1 MHMRYLLDTNICVY
15 IRRHRPDG
23 VRRRF
28 HRQAAGSA
36 SISVVTWGEL
46 LLGAAKSSSP
56 AVSEQNL
63 RLFAEL
69 IPVLPLSAEV
79 AECYA
84 RIRCEPERSGEP
96 IGAND
101 LWIAAHAL
109 AERLILVSN
118 NEREFKRIKGL
129 KVENWAA

>member
-1 MHMRYLLDTNICVY
+1 MRYLLDTNICVY
-15 IRRHRPDG
+15 IRRNRPDS

-28 HRQAAGSA
+28 HRQTAGSA
-36 SISVVTWGEL
+36 GISAVTWGEL
-46 LLGAAKSSSP
+46 LVGAAKSSNP

-63 RLFAEL
+63 RSFAAL
-69 IPVLPLSAEV
+69 VPVVPLSAEV

-84 RIRCEPERSGEP
+84 RIRCELERSGTP

-101 LWIAAHAL
+101 LWIAAHTL
-109 AERLILVSN
+109 AEGLVLVTN